1 MCSEINALYVKWNLA
16 LKITGY
22 NGRHAQCLPMNEA
35 FFFSNGDKIFV
46 FLFPTPILSS
56 LFDSK

>member
-16 LKITGY
+16 LKMTGY

-35 FFFSNGDKIFV
+35 LFF
-46 FLFPTPILSS
+46 
-56 LFDSK
+56 